1 LLLRYLELGGDRPGV
16 SDGIKGEL
24 DRIEMVEFV
33 DQNPIGKSSRS
44 NPATYVKAW
53 DDVRSLFAAQP
64 LSRNRGYKPSVF
76 SFNTS
81 GGRCDTC
88 EGEGRVSIGMQ
99 FMADVTLTCDACKGR
114 RFTDPVLEVMV
125 DGLSIHDVLCMTVS
139 DAIQF
144 FSNREK
150 TTAADRGIV
159 RKLSPLLDVGLGYI
173 TLGQSATTL
182 SGGEAQR
189 IKLGAFLA
197 KGDRVGHTVFI
208 FDEPTTGL
216 HFHDVAQLLEA
227 FEALIRQGHT
237 VICVEHNLDVMACAD
252 HMVDLGPGG
261 GRHGGQCVASGTPE
275 KVAQSVQSITGSH
288 LKMRLQ
294 HS

>member
-1 LLLRYLELGGDRPGV
+1 
-16 SDGIKGEL
+16 
-24 DRIEMVEFV
+24 MVEFV

-64 LSRNRGYKPSVF
+64 LARNRGYKPSVF

-81 GGRCDTC
+81 GGRCETC

-114 RFTDPVLEVMV
+114 RFTDPVLEIEV
-125 DGLSIHDVLCMTVS
+125 DGHNIHDVLCMTVAEAS
-139 DAIQF
+139 AF
-144 FSNREK
+144 FGSRTK
-150 TTAADRGIV
+150 PTAAERGIV
-159 RKLSPLLDVGLGYI
+159 RKLAPLLDVGLGYV

-197 KGDRVGHTVFI
+197 KETV
-208 FDEPTTGL
+208 P
-216 HFHDVAQLLEA
+216 
-227 FEALIRQGHT
+227 
-237 VICVEHNLDVMACAD
+237 
-252 HMVDLGPGG
+252 
-261 GRHGGQCVASGTPE
+261 GTPSSSLTNPPRDSISTTWPNCSRRLTPSSNR
-275 KVAQSVQSITGSH
+275 ATPSSVWSTTST
-288 LKMRLQ
+288 
-294 HS
+294 

>member
-1 LLLRYLELGGDRPGV
+1 ME
-16 SDGIKGEL
+16 
-24 DRIEMVEFV
+24 RIEMVEFV

-81 GGRCDTC
+81 GGRCETC

-99 FMADVTLTCDACKGR
+99 FMADVTLTCDACKGQTVHR
-114 RFTDPVLEVMV
+114 CGARNRSGIWTN
-125 DGLSIHDVLCMTVS
+125 IHDVVDDGRGGLGLLS
-139 DAIQF
+139 SSHQ
-144 FSNREK
+144 
-150 TTAADRGIV
+150 ADRCGPGHRPKAGAPARCRV
-159 RKLSPLLDVGLGYI
+159 SAMSPFS
-173 TLGQSATTL
+173 GQSATTL

-197 KGDRVGHTVFI
+197 KGDRAGHTVFI

-216 HFHDVAQLLEA
+216 HFHDVAQLLD
-227 FEALIRQGHT
+227 R
-237 VICVEHNLDVMACAD
+237 V
-252 HMVDLGPGG
+252 
-261 GRHGGQCVASGTPE
+261 
-275 KVAQSVQSITGSH
+275 
-288 LKMRLQ
+288 
-294 HS
+294 